1 MNGPLPARAI
11 RLRALLH
18 DAGRAALACIGT
30 DLEIRRKADESPVTR
45 ADLAAERVLLA
56 GLAADWPDD
65 AIASEEA
72 GKCGARDGAA
82 RWVVDPIDGTS
93 AFTEGLAH
101 WGPTLGRFVNN
112 RLDCAA
118 LWLPRLD
125 EHYHV
130 EGGHGWYNGR
140 RLPLLPADLPAVVYL
155 PSRFHLHFRL
165 HYRGKTRCLG
175 GTAAHLALI
184 SRGAAAAAIVAP
196 GWSLWDTAA
205 GLGLI
210 EATGGVA
217 LRLEDGAPLDP
228 CRDEG
233 APFVAGAGE
242 LAHELARPGRIVPL

>member
-1 MNGPLPARAI
+1 MTKSLPERAI
-11 RLRALLH
+11 VLRALLY
-18 DAGRAALACIGT
+18 DAGKAALACIGT
-30 DLEIRRKADESPVTR
+30 DLEIRRKADESPVTK
-45 ADLAAERVLLA
+45 ADLAAERILLA
-56 GLAADWPDD
+56 GLARHWPND

-72 GKCGARDGAA
+72 GGCGAPGGTA

-101 WGPTLGRFVNN
+101 WGPTMARIAEG
-112 RLDCAA
+112 RLDCGA

-130 EGGHGWYNGR
+130 EGGHGWYNS
-140 RLPLLPADLPAVVYL
+140 RLMPRLPADLPAVIYL

-165 HYRGKTRCLG
+165 RYGGKTRCLG
-175 GTAAHLALI
+175 GTAAHLALLA
-184 SRGAAAAAIVAP
+184 RGAGSAAIVAP

-233 APFVAGAGE
+233 AAFIAGAAD
-242 LAHELARPGRIVPL
+242 LVAELARSGRIVPL